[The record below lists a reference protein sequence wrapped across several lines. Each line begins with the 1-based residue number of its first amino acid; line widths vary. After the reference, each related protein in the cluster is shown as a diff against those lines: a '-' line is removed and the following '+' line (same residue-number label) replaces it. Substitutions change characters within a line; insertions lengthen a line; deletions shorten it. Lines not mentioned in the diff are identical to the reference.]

1 MAHLVQFNILIYNI
15 FLLFFI
21 KSKFLA
27 QILYCTYL
35 IVKTNFKSMKS
46 LIQIILVAVMLL
58 STYTQSNAQ
67 VGIGTTAPDASA
79 VLELNSSSK
88 GFLPPRMTAYPTSP
102 AIGLTVYRTD
112 LNGYYTWNGTA
123 WTQNVFGSSSSSL
136 STITVSALTYTI
148 ALTDAVIILNTVS
161 GQTLTLP
168 SASAAV
174 GKVYWIINTAT
185 SAKSVNSYI
194 NLSNNNTNKLSGQS
208 SITLLSD
215 GTSWKQIQGSE
226 TDNSGGAQSVGHATK
241 FMSSDVY
248 HTPWQSPWGLLNLSE
263 LNIDVPAG
271 KTLHAEYM
279 LYGQTSNAAVPP
291 SWLRFTG
298 PTFATDYFWAQL
310 SFKNST
316 SYDTGEDFILFNQY
330 QNENDGTVIASQVDT
345 EFPTANAVYPMLLKL
360 NYKNKGTSPVTLSI
374 SFAGDRSGTA
384 VTSLGILAT
393 SNVVYSI
400 Y

>member
-1 MAHLVQFNILIYNI
+1 MVFVIISSLNLLHKLVMRE
-15 FLLFFI
+15 
-21 KSKFLA
+21 
-27 QILYCTYL
+27 
-35 IVKTNFKSMKS
+35 VK
-46 LIQIILVAVMLL
+46 MLL
-58 STYTQSNAQ
+58 SIMLVFVVCKYGYAQ
-67 VGIGTTAPDASA
+67 VGIGTSSPDASA

-88 GFLPPRMTAYPTSP
+88 GFLPPRMTTYPTSP

-112 LNGYYTWNGTA
+112 LNGYYTWNGTT
-123 WTQNVFGSSSSSL
+123 WTQNVFGSTSSTL
-136 STITVSALTYTI
+136 STITVSALNYTI

-168 SASAAV
+168 SASAAI
-174 GKVYWIINTAT
+174 GKVYWIVNTAT
-185 SAKSVNSYI
+185 SAKNVNSYV

-215 GTSWKQIQGSE
+215 GTNWKQIQGSE
-226 TDNSGGAQSVGHATK
+226 TDNSGGAQTVSHATK
-241 FMSSDVY
+241 SMSSDVY
-248 HTPWQSPWGLLNLSE
+248 HSPWQAPWNLLNLSE

-271 KTLHAEYM
+271 KTLHAEYI
-279 LYGQTSNAAVPP
+279 LYGQTSNSAVPP
-291 SWLRFTG
+291 TWLRFTG

-330 QNENDGTVIASQVDT
+330 QNENDGTVVASQVDT

-360 NYKNKGTSPVTLSI
+360 NYKNRGTATVSFSI
-374 SFAGDRSGTA
+374 SFAGDRSGITVA
-384 VTSLGILAT
+384 SLGILAT

>member
-1 MAHLVQFNILIYNI
+1 MKKLLYISNLLILCY
-15 FLLFFI
+15 
-21 KSKFLA
+21 S
-27 QILYCTYL
+27 
-35 IVKTNFKSMKS
+35 TNS
-46 LIQIILVAVMLL
+46 
-58 STYTQSNAQ
+58 YAQ
-67 VGIGTTAPDASA
+67 VGIGTFSPDASA
-79 VLELNSSSK
+79 VLELNSSTK

-123 WTQNVFGSSSSSL
+123 WTQNVYGSATSNL
-136 STITVSALTYTI
+136 ASTTVSAVSYNILP
-148 ALTDAVIILNTVS
+148 TDAVIILNTVS

-168 SASAAV
+168 NASTAS
-174 GKVYWIINTAT
+174 GKMYWIINTAT
-185 SAKSVNSYI
+185 STKNVNSYI

-215 GTSWKQIQGSE
+215 GTNWKQIQGSE
-226 TDNSGGAQSVGHATK
+226 TDNSGGAQMVSHATK
-241 FMSSDVY
+241 SMSSDVY
-248 HTPWQSPWGLLNLSE
+248 HSPWQAPWNLLSLNE

-271 KTLHAEYM
+271 KTLHAEYI
-279 LYGQTSNAAVPP
+279 LYGQTSNSAVPP
-291 SWLRFTG
+291 TWLRFTG

-330 QNENDGTVIASQVDT
+330 QNENDGTVVASQVDT

-360 NYKNKGTSPVTLSI
+360 NYKNRGTATVSFSI
-374 SFAGDRSGTA
+374 SFAGDRSGITVA
-384 VTSLGILAT
+384 SLGILAT